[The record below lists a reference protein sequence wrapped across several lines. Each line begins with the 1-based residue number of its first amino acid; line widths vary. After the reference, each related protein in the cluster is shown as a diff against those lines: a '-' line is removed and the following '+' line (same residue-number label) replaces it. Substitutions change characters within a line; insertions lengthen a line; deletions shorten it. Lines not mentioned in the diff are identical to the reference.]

1 MHPGPAQPPASRPA
15 RVLVVDDHPLFRR
28 GLHAM
33 LAHQPWVS
41 AVLEAA
47 TVAEALRCVVAEDVD
62 VVAMDVR
69 LPDGDG
75 VETTARI
82 SRLRP
87 EVAVL
92 LLTMVDDED
101 LVVRGLRA
109 GARGYLLKESDPDA
123 VVEALHT
130 VLRGGLVLGPRVAA
144 SVLAT
149 LRTPPRRL
157 PPPFDLLTPRER
169 EVVAHLA
176 AGRGNLEIARA
187 LGLSDKTVRNTVS
200 AVLAKLQVT
209 DRVQAALLARDAGL
223 VPGPDHRTI

>member
-1 MHPGPAQPPASRPA
+1 MNPGPARA

-28 GLHAM
+28 GLRAM
-33 LAHQPWVS
+33 LVHEPWVA

-47 TVAEALRCVVAEDVD
+47 TVEEALRCVVAEDVD
-62 VVAMDVR
+62 VVAMDIR

-82 SRLRP
+82 ARLRP
-87 EVAVL
+87 AVAVL

-109 GARGYLLKESDPDA
+109 GARGYLLKESDPDV

-130 VLRGGLVLGPRVAA
+130 VAGGGLVLGPRVAA
-144 SVLAT
+144 SVLAA
-149 LRTPPRRL
+149 LRTPPRSL

-176 AGRGNLEIARA
+176 AGRGNVEIARA
-187 LGLSDKTVRNTVS
+187 LGVSDKTIRNTVS
-200 AVLAKLQVT
+200 AILTKLQVP
-209 DRVQAALLARDAGL
+209 DRVRAALLARDAGL
-223 VPGPDHRTI
+223 IPGPDHRTS